1 MARGWESKH
10 IESQQHDA
18 ESRGVGSRSL
28 TPEQV
33 AYETRRTQLLL
44 DRTRILEEIQ
54 RACSARLRGQLE
66 GALAFLEAEL
76 DKLEKPPTTKPI
88 S

>member
-18 ESRGVGSRSL
+18 ESRGVGGRNL
-28 TPEQV
+28 TPEEV
-33 AYETRRTQLLL
+33 VHETQRTKLLL
-44 DRTRILEEIQ
+44 DRTRIKAEIE
-54 RACSARLRGQLE
+54 RTCNARLKAQL
-66 GALAFLEAEL
+66 GSALAYLEAEL
-76 DKLEKPPTTKPI
+76 DKLGEPPPAKPI